1 MVLRYCMFD
10 IQYVC
15 NISYFSHFVTA
26 FYWATLQNK
35 PQVLGDRKLDES
47 SMSMIVRI
55 IVPYIPIFLPILLF
69 CRHTELK
76 LKLRRVLDVGDRSK
90 LELWTNMI
98 DEKLLVRN
106 TANDIKIIGKVI
118 S

>member
-1 MVLRYCMFD
+1 MGESEVSLILR
-10 IQYVC
+10 
-15 NISYFSHFVTA
+15 S
-26 FYWATLQNK
+26 
-35 PQVLGDRKLDES
+35 
-47 SMSMIVRI
+47 

-76 LKLRRVLDVGDRSK
+76 LKLRTVLDVRDTSK

-106 TANDIKIIGKVI
+106 TANDIKM
-118 S
+118 SLP